1 MGIARFASC
10 IYVILCKTTS
20 DVDIMHNYRHRIVFK
35 AFGGPIAT
43 VCGALSRHNRTLLYI
58 SSIPEF

>member
-10 IYVILCKTTS
+10 IYVTLCKTTS

-35 AFGGPIAT
+35 ALGGAYRYS
-43 VCGALSRHNRTLLYI
+43 VWRTFQIQQNSPLHK
-58 SSIPEF
+58 